1 MIEELFALLKD
12 ANTELNLPQEVT
24 KLEQMQDIY
33 NKKEYFVAFIGQFS
47 AGKSYLINNL
57 LERKLLP
64 QGITETTPLLTY
76 IRYNDEFNDLNECA
90 VLHFQNGASE
100 KISLEEVANII
111 QKSDDI
117 KWDIENID
125 YLEIYLQEEILK
137 NGMILLDTP
146 GVNTI
151 IERHEQLLANS
162 LLLSSKIIYVDGH
175 SPSQVDVDK
184 MTMFKQQGF
193 NVSFVRT
200 HCDEIKSS
208 EESVDQV
215 IDTDLKILEQ
225 CGLTKSDCY
234 FVSNINSSEWFADIA
249 KIREALVNI
258 GKDVA
263 TLLEQDTNSQLVSM
277 ANNCIVELEKV
288 KQVLEEKNNNDTQVL
303 EDKKRKIED
312 KIRALEEAVKMR
324 QEKFDKKINECK
336 QNVDTEARA
345 YSQKAIE
352 RSVSKII
359 NSNVSDDN
367 SMLSLVNREK
377 QQILQNLLVVINS
390 QIDPMLAQINENI
403 NVNFELPTINLPNM
417 EHYQDV
423 VNMQDDEIKELQEKL
438 TEIKS
443 KKDKLIEK
451 MDNPDNE
458 DIKNQIVA
466 LESELMAEK
475 QRYDVENNRPPKMIE
490 VRDDSAGELGRQI
503 GGLVDLALL
512 VAPLPGPGKV
522 TALMKVKKF
531 FGIAQ
536 KVSKVQKAGQIAL
549 KAANALKVVKNA
561 GIAENVSCLDYL
573 TAEHWGKKIGESLG
587 APPRLI
593 IDKDYEEQR
602 QEQINNLRE
611 QILDK
616 QRRVYQMKFQMD
628 TFRNEEE
635 RKKAEKESLI
645 VNEQQLEKEIK
656 TREQQMRKSAR
667 ENALKNWKRVYA
679 EWYGGV
685 MREQTDKLLEDYLKD
700 LPARL
705 KEYQN
710 SRLTSVQYRLNQEKE
725 NYEQLL
731 NIAPSEISKRL
742 EKVNS
747 LINALKIYCA

>member
-1 MIEELFALLKD
+1 MIDKLFILLKES
-12 ANTELNLPQEVT
+12 NTELNLPQEVA

-76 IRYNDEFNDLNECA
+76 IRYNDELNNLSECA
-90 VLHFQNGASE
+90 RLHFQDGTVE
-100 KISLEEVANII
+100 KISLEEVASII

-117 KWDIENID
+117 KWNIEDVD
-125 YLEIYLQEEILK
+125 YLEIYLHEEVLK

-208 EESVDQV
+208 EESVEQV

-234 FVSNINSSEWFADIA
+234 FVSNMNSSEWFADIA
-249 KIREALVNI
+249 KIREMLVNI
-258 GKDVA
+258 GEDVA

-277 ANNCIVELEKV
+277 ANNCIVELKKV

-303 EDKKRKIED
+303 EDKKHKIEN

-324 QEKFDKKINECK
+324 QEKFDKKINECQ

-345 YSQKAIE
+345 FSQKVIE

-367 SMLSLVNREK
+367 SMLSLVNQEK

-390 QIDPMLAQINENI
+390 QIDPMLAKINENI
-403 NVNFELPTINLPNM
+403 NVNFELPAVDLPNM

-443 KKDKLIEK
+443 KKDELIKE
-451 MDNPDNE
+451 MCNTDNE
-458 DIKNQIVA
+458 EIKNQIIA
-466 LESELMAEK
+466 LESDLMAEK

-587 APPRLI
+587 APPRLV
-593 IDKDYEEQR
+593 IDQNYEEQR

-616 QRRVYQMKFQMD
+616 QRKVYKMKCQMD
-628 TFRNEEE
+628 TFKNEEE

-645 VNEQQLEKEIK
+645 VNEQQIEKEIK

-667 ENALKNWKRVYA
+667 ENALKNWKKDYA
-679 EWYGGV
+679 EWYGRA
-685 MREQTDKLLEDYLKD
+685 MREQTNKLLEDYLKD
-700 LPARL
+700 LPVRL

-731 NIAPSEISKRL
+731 NIAPSEVSERL
-742 EKVNS
+742 EKVNN
-747 LINALKIYCA
+747 LINALKKYCA